1 MPFFL
6 LTAIVFFLVL
16 RNQPKERAVF
26 VLNALLVYVVLIL
39 LEQIYLE
46 QYFNRSFEF
55 SDPSMYLGLTSHLSL
70 EGLINFLSAD
80 EYKSNKFYYF
90 LNWLY
95 FNTAF
100 LSEPATGI
108 FLKITNAIFFLFSY
122 LMLKQKDEGR
132 IGLLDWLILFHPW
145 LLYVVIRNVRD
156 IYVIFLLSVLV
167 YFVFKARMRLLDIM
181 TSLLAIVSMYFVRSF
196 FIVPMAIMLLIR
208 VWEHGMILKRTL
220 VVVTTVSFLSMAGY
234 TYKDEIV
241 LTAVNVFLGN
251 AVYFGGESQ
260 QVVDELQNDV
270 VESGA
275 INADFQSL
283 LIKKAMFAVPV
294 FLFTPHPY
302 NWAQNYFEQRQG
314 GVYGI
319 YTDADSIL
327 VLLGAVLNYL
337 FIYPMM
343 FKYAHYWRQ
352 VNIKHIVIPP
362 FIMAFYSIFLMGN
375 ADMRIRY
382 TFIMFLIFGFYQSG
396 LTLYKSRK
404 DLKYLFLSL
413 LVLFA
418 IPMISG

>member
-1 MPFFL
+1 M
-6 LTAIVFFLVL
+6 AFFLVL
-16 RNQPKERAVF
+16 RNQPKERAAF

-55 SDPSMYLGLTSHLSL
+55 SDPSTYLGLTSHLSL
-70 EGLINFLSAD
+70 EGLINFLSD
-80 EYKSNKFYYF
+80 GEYKSNKFYYF

-95 FNTAF
+95 FNTTF
-100 LSEPATGI
+100 LSEPATGVL
-108 FLKITNAIFFLFSY
+108 LKITNAIFFLFSY

-145 LLYVVIRNVRD
+145 LLFVVIRNVRD
-156 IYVIFLLSVLV
+156 VYVIFLLSVLV
-167 YFVFKARMRLLDIM
+167 YFVFKTRMRLLDVM
-181 TSLLAIVSMYFVRSF
+181 TSLLAIFSMYVVRSF
-196 FIVPMAIMLLIR
+196 FILPMAIMLLIR
-208 VWEHGMILKRTL
+208 VWEHGLILKKTL
-220 VVVTTVSFLSMAGY
+220 VVITAVSFLSMAGY
-234 TYKDEIV
+234 AYKDEIV
-241 LTAVNVFLGN
+241 QTAVNVFLGN
-251 AVYFGGESQ
+251 TVYFGGESQ

-275 INADFQSL
+275 ISADFQSL
-283 LIKKAMFAVPV
+283 LIKKVMLAVPV

-302 NWAQNYFEQRQG
+302 NWAHNYLEQRQG

-327 VLLGAVLNYL
+327 ILLGAVLNYL

-343 FKYAHYWRQ
+343 FKYAHCWRQ
-352 VNIKHIVIPP
+352 VNIKYIVIPL

-382 TFIMFLIFGFYQSG
+382 TYIIFLIFGFCKSG
-396 LTLYKSRK
+396 LTLYKNRK

-413 LVLFA
+413 SVLFV